1 MSKTFLQKNFV
12 YYIFYHQLT
21 VCKCFAAVF
30 ITKITAKKF
39 GFYHRKPHYSCADD
53 REENGYAQGC
63 GEDAAPPKFA
73 YAPVLRLTNFAPA

>member
-21 VCKCFAAVF
+21 VCKCFVAVF

-39 GFYHRKPHYSCADD
+39 GFYHRKPHYSCAEIGKKMDMLK
-53 REENGYAQGC
+53 G
-63 GEDAAPPKFA
+63 AARTPHLLSLPMHRS
-73 YAPVLRLTNFAPA
+73 LG